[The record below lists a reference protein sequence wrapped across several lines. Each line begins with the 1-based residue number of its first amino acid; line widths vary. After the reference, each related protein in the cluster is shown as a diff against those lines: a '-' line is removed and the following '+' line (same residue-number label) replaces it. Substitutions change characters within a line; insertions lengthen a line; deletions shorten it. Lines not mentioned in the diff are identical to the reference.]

1 MGARIPDWA
10 FFKASSLFTST
21 LTPKPRDRLGYTL
34 DCDDFEPVDILL
46 RQVRFGNDR
55 TGEAQLGCFL
65 QALLTARRG
74 AHFAREPYFAEHRE
88 LARQRLVDVRGN
100 DSEQHREV
108 GGGLADT
115 HAANGVH
122 EHVLVVAGD
131 PGMAMQHR
139 EQHREAVLLETHR
152 QPARIGGVR
161 GIDQGLDLHQQRA
174 RAFLGHE
181 HARSC
186 DLLGMLRQE
195 NRRRIGNPAQSL
207 VGHREHAQLVHR
219 AEAVLEGAD
228 KPEAL
233 VRIAFEV
240 EHGVDDVLPY
250 ARTRD
255 RALLGDVAD
264 EHHDRPARLGV
275 TRQVRH
281 ALAHLRDRAGSGGEL
296 LRVERLDRVDDG
308 DFRLGFFQ
316 GREDALELDLG
327 EQLELPRVER
337 EAPRA
342 QRHLLGGFLA
352 AYVYSL
358 VRAAYPGERL
368 EKKRGFP
375 HAGVAPDQHH
385 LARDEAAAEHAVEL
399 VHAARHPRRVARAY
413 VGEPLELG
421 ALRDARKTVPGRR
434 LGEPFDQRV
443 PGAALRA
450 LSLPLRRLAA
460 AFGAGEDAR
469 RLAHQSVSET
479 GTRAASPHRS
489 S

>member
-1 MGARIPDWA
+1 MGARIPGWA

-21 LTPKPRDRLGYTL
+21 LTPKPRDRLGYAL
-34 DCDDFEPVDILL
+34 DRDDFEPVDILL

-74 AHFAREPYFAEHRE
+74 AHFPREPYFAEYRE
-88 LARQRLVDVRGN
+88 LARQGLVDVRR
-100 DSEQHREV
+100 DDREQHREV

-115 HAANGVH
+115 HAAHGVH

-139 EQHREAVLLETHR
+139 EQHREAVLLQTHR

-161 GIDQGLDLHQQRA
+161 GIDQSLDLHQQRA

-219 AEAVLEGAD
+219 AEAILESAD

-240 EHGVDDVLPY
+240 QDCVYDVFHD
-250 ARTRD
+250 ARARD

-264 EHHDRPARLGV
+264 EHH
-275 TRQVRH
+275 
-281 ALAHLRDRAGSGGEL
+281 DRAGSGGEL

-308 DFRLGFFQ
+308 DFRPGFFQ
-316 GREDALELDLG
+316 SGENALELDLG

-358 VRAAYPGERL
+358 VRAAYPGEDW
-368 EKKRGFP
+368 K
-375 HAGVAPDQHH
+375 
-385 LARDEAAAEHAVEL
+385 
-399 VHAARHPRRVARAY
+399 
-413 VGEPLELG
+413 
-421 ALRDARKTVPGRR
+421 
-434 LGEPFDQRV
+434 
-443 PGAALRA
+443 
-450 LSLPLRRLAA
+450 
-460 AFGAGEDAR
+460 
-469 RLAHQSVSET
+469 
-479 GTRAASPHRS
+479 
-489 S
+489 